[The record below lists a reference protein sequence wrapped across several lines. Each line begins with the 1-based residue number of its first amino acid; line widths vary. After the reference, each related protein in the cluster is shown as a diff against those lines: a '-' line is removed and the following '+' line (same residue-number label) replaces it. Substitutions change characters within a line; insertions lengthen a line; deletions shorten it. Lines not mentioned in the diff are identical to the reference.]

1 MNFFNIKKC
10 KTFFCFILS
19 ILLSIQIISPIS
31 ILAADSDDGESVTE
45 RREDFLNFY
54 SDSGS
59 MVLDAKNLSS
69 QDYYV
74 LSAFMSNWY
83 KPGVTTL
90 SELTED
96 DSVFMTEFTSA
107 LSKSG
112 NTSLISTIKTI
123 AQDTIAG
130 LNSGKCTLYESS
142 GKLLQGEGFLVFI
155 RDAMDP
161 NEELQQF
168 YYEKVSNST
177 LAFDLTEPTVRA
189 AFQIVAAYNPK
200 LFLDKNGI
208 QSLDMFF
215 LDAVGNIWG
224 LKLDG
229 DETIPTDAI
238 NYNNMVTS
246 YGADHVYLVLPAC
259 LNPSAFTPQAKSTS
273 DLRMPLVNRFT
284 LGCLVDLS
292 DFESQSGTSYSFLD
306 DYIPFYNLLDPN
318 SYGAGSKLKTN
329 LAIFGVQ
336 SMSPYIK
343 GLGEYS
349 GSNDEDYSMSED
361 WNYARRKQDLAFLVY
376 NPSYV
381 AVNKE
386 RTNGIGQFGTQSY
399 IVFAPNMSAAVS
411 NSSTG
416 VSISGNGTNNR
427 SIDLNES
434 FIIWANNSAFSVLNN
449 WEIEPKL
456 KAQQKIIQYLYT
468 PIFLTL
474 NQVSM
479 NLYYQSGLTAV
490 SDEESLSDKLAKGLY
505 DYIDEQDVVASKMG
519 LRGLSLFFSFE
530 GTIEMLPDG
539 DTYAGVAVDRI
550 QPSKFMNRFFEEGSF
565 DPSMYTQMKNGKI
578 SEITFSNGAVKTILS
593 EILKAGENPGSSTFT
608 ESSWGLSSD
617 TRYKKQTNADGDFQD
632 YLYYINPHNF
642 INLGSSSNGVDDIT
656 ISPTSSLDNVTLNKN
671 VAAAKDAIVDIKD
684 GNAHNTNDSHNYIKF
699 YNKDDFINFL
709 VGVYGYSIFG
719 PSEALSGVL
728 SAGPDNTS
736 YNIFGSSDTS
746 FTPSITLTDFAASG
760 DLMMGAYF
768 GYILD
773 MMGISTC
780 EKVTDNSAGKL
791 SFYEF
796 NSPFLPKYSIAAK
809 GEGMSFEGEDTQGT
823 GVLNSSD
830 LSFEQKQKDLI
841 DRIYGLTTDSN
852 NDYRNNLIKNILE
865 GFILT
870 VHRTITGTWY
880 SNIDSVTTG
889 SGTTYQSV
897 TGYIY
902 TPTLEELSFTA
913 PLMNNYLQIYIFCMI
928 IILFLMI
935 LMVLMHMRTW
945 QQGVLITLFMSVGLL
960 FPYILIS
967 NSVNI
972 SNAISDSVYSDRFD
986 FWALIQQ
993 QQSLNALNSAKG
1005 MNTKDT
1011 LLTISSMADKAG
1023 IEGDSSVRIKW
1034 MAPKRVDMFQNLY
1047 SDADLSESFVTNME
1061 IFKWLF
1067 SSTIYDSEFVDT
1079 ETYDAYLYRPYN
1091 SIVSE
1096 ARSYAGWVSA
1106 ILNKS
1111 EYTGTTTY
1119 ENLNGLS
1126 FSNIPNA
1133 YAETLNMRD
1142 SLLSEYSND
1151 VYLASLIGYDK
1162 SYYSSDYTKLSYSD
1176 EKLSDLQAI
1185 SGLAVEKNS
1194 DLVSKLG
1201 VMGSLNAQITERIYG
1216 DISTATT
1223 AGIVSNLPSI
1233 DTPEY
1238 FDNSDIKEISKAVFL
1253 KNTESPYYYFYT
1265 VLKARYAGIVN
1276 NTNVFKKALLENEM
1290 FKVSSDEV
1298 SLLNNQNTDLIDSYR
1313 DFLDL
1318 EGLFTYLIPYMNA
1331 SNEYVINWREKNGDV
1346 IETYNFEYVVDEN
1359 GVATVEDNTV
1369 SQEYRDA
1376 VEKKNNM
1383 NKVWNMYCPWVDSL
1397 YSLDVYNESV
1407 SVGGRKLVISD
1418 TLNPSSY
1425 IEAGRP
1431 MIFSEADMIA
1441 KGYTYKDLT
1450 DIERRIQA
1458 VTEKTYEDFL
1468 YLLNYYDLDDEV
1480 LIGAAAMYATFHFN
1494 QEFSHKSLLGE
1505 SVMLYPQNFE
1515 LKNFNYDA
1523 FMRLAM
1529 LNATGENIF
1538 GDTDLY
1544 ESILAQTSIF
1554 TGLLLIV
1561 SDLIAC
1567 ILIPLFKFIILVG
1580 LLFLGVL
1587 ICIACVVNPPEKIF
1601 EAINKSLLLPTV
1613 LFMAL
1618 NIGFAWVMS
1627 FVVGEGLTSY
1637 VGSKGIN
1644 FATNDPTITILIMSL
1659 LGVVYCF
1666 CAFKILKFLVSAYKK
1681 FGMSTALA
1689 AVGIVGAAV
1698 AAGTSGVAKKATKAV
1713 GSGVGAGI
1721 GAATSEKGHRLSG
1734 AFEGASAGAG
1744 GIMDR
1749 RIRER
1754 RMKELFGG
1762 TTPNK
1767 EITDKV
1773 DGLASSQGSNGSG
1786 STGSTGGSGS
1796 TGGTGGGGVS
1806 NGSGDSSS
1814 KKVKPKKTESAG
1826 ESIKEGLATKEYE
1839 QKKERRVLTSRQ
1851 SSRARTRKTYMEMDT
1866 GAYAADARQKRR
1878 RTQSID
1884 SLSSSGSARR
1894 RVERRKSMENSVSG
1908 RPINSGPEQRPL
1920 RKSSPNAG
1928 AESRPLRKSS
1938 PRGGSN
1944 RQS

>member
-1 MNFFNIKKC
+1 MFNKKKC
-10 KTFFCFILS
+10 KSFFCLILS
-19 ILLSIQIISPIS
+19 ILLTIQIISPIS
-31 ILAADSDDGESVTE
+31 IFAEDPNSNDGESVTE
-45 RREDFLNFY
+45 RRADFLNFY

-74 LSAFMSNWY
+74 LSAFMSNWFQ
-83 KPGVTTL
+83 PGVTTL
-90 SELTED
+90 ADLSDEN
-96 DSVFMTEFTSA
+96 SKFMTDFTSA

-112 NTSLISTIKTI
+112 NESLISTIKTI

-130 LNSGKCTLYESS
+130 LNSGKCTLYESG
-142 GKLLQGEGFLVFI
+142 GKILQGEGFLVFI

-161 NEELQQF
+161 DEKLQKF
-168 YYEKVSNST
+168 YYEKVSKST
-177 LAFDLTEPTVRA
+177 LAFDLTEPTIRA
-189 AFQIVAAYNPK
+189 AFQVIAAYNPK
-200 LFLDKNGI
+200 LFLDENGI
-208 QSLDMFF
+208 QSLDLFF

-229 DETIPTDAI
+229 DETLPTDAV

-259 LNPSAFTPQAKSTS
+259 LNPSTFTPQAKSTS
-273 DLRMPLVNRFT
+273 DLRMPLINRFT
-284 LGCLVDLS
+284 LGCMVNLS
-292 DFESQSGTSYSFLD
+292 DFESQNGSSYSFLD
-306 DYIPFYNLLDPN
+306 DYIPFYNLFNPDN
-318 SYGAGSKLKTN
+318 FGAGSPLKKN

-343 GLGEYS
+343 GLGGYS
-349 GSNDEDYSMSED
+349 DSSGTDYSMAFD
-361 WNYARRKQDLAFLVY
+361 WDSDDRNQDLAFLIY
-376 NPSYV
+376 NPSFV
-381 AVNKE
+381 AVNKSS
-386 RTNGIGQFGTQSY
+386 TNGIGEFGTESY
-399 IVFAPNMSAAVS
+399 IVFAPNLSVAAAES
-411 NSSTG
+411 GTG
-416 VSISGNGTNNR
+416 VSESSTYNKSVDMHTNILWGFNK
-427 SIDLNES
+427 N
-434 FIIWANNSAFSVLNN
+434 AFSALSN
-449 WEIEPKL
+449 WGDMKEKL
-456 KAQQKIIQYLYT
+456 KAQQKILQYLYS
-468 PIFLTL
+468 PVFLTL

-479 NLYYQSGLTAV
+479 NLYYQENLTAV
-490 SDEESLSDKLAKGLY
+490 NENESLSDKLAKGLY
-505 DYIDEQDVVASKMG
+505 DYVDEQDIVASKMG
-519 LRGLSLFFSFE
+519 LRGLSLFFNWDSTLTE
-530 GTIEMLPDG
+530 LSDG
-539 DTYAGVAVDRI
+539 DVYVGLAVDQM
-550 QPSKFMNRFFEEGSF
+550 QPSKFMKPFFDGGDSLNIQGY
-565 DPSMYTQMKNGKI
+565 SLMKDGKI
-578 SEITFSNGAVKTILS
+578 NEIDFSIYSSDSKTILS
-593 EILKAGENPGSSTFT
+593 EIYKAGKTPSSATFT
-608 ESSWGLSSD
+608 ESSWGLSSESIY
-617 TRYKKQTNADGDFQD
+617 TVEKNGSGEFQD
-632 YLYYINPHNF
+632 YLYYINPRNF
-642 INLGSSSNGVDDIT
+642 TNLGSNSDGVSDIT
-656 ISPTSSLDNVTLNKN
+656 ISPTNSLDNTTISSFL
-671 VAAAKDAIVDIKD
+671 AASLSGIVDIQD
-684 GNAHNTNDSHNYIKF
+684 GSTNVCNIIRF
-699 YNKDDFINFL
+699 YNTDDFINFL
-709 VGVYGYSIFG
+709 VGTFGYSIFG
-719 PSEALSGVL
+719 PSSTLSSVIQG
-728 SAGPDNTS
+728 SPDNNPYDT
-736 YNIFGSSDTS
+736 FGSSDAS
-746 FTPSITLTDFAASG
+746 FTPSITLTNFASSG
-760 DLMMGAYF
+760 NLMMGAYF

-780 EKVTDNSAGKL
+780 EKSSDTSNGKL

-796 NSPFLPKYSIAAK
+796 NSPFLPKYNIAAK
-809 GEGMSFEGEDTQGT
+809 GEGMSFEGENTLGS
-823 GVLNSSD
+823 GVINSSD

-841 DRIYGLTTDSN
+841 DRIYGLTTDSK

-902 TPTLEELSFTA
+902 TPTLEELSFTSS
-913 PLMNNYLQIYIFCMI
+913 LMNNYLQIYIFCLI
-928 IILFLMI
+928 IIIFLMV

-945 QQGVLITLFMSVGLL
+945 QQGIIITAFMSIGLL

-993 QQSLNALNSAKG
+993 QQSLNALNSSKG
-1005 MNTKDT
+1005 MNIKDT
-1011 LLTISSMADKAG
+1011 LLTISSVADQAG
-1023 IEGDSSVRIKW
+1023 IEGGSSVRIKW

-1079 ETYDAYLYRPYN
+1079 EKYDSYLYRPYN

-1106 ILNKS
+1106 ILKKS
-1111 EYTGTTTY
+1111 EYTGTTAY

-1185 SGLAVEKNS
+1185 SGLAVEKNP

-1238 FDNSDIKEISKAVFL
+1238 FDNSDIKEISKAIFL

-1298 SLLNNQNTDLIDSYR
+1298 SLLNNQNTDLIGSYR

-1397 YSLDVYNESV
+1397 YSLDVYNERV
-1407 SVGGRKLVISD
+1407 SVGGAKLVISD

-1450 DIERRIQA
+1450 DIERKIQA

-1529 LNATGENIF
+1529 LNATGENVF

-1567 ILIPLFKFIILVG
+1567 ILIPLFKFVILVG

-1587 ICIACVVNPPEKIF
+1587 ICIACVVNPPEKVF

-1613 LFMAL
+1613 LFMFL

-1698 AAGTSGVAKKATKAV
+1698 AAGTSGVAKKVTKAVGSGVGAGIGAV

-1721 GAATSEKGHRLSG
+1721 GAATSEKGQRLLG

-1773 DGLASSQGSNGSG
+1773 DGLASSQGSNGA
-1786 STGSTGGSGS
+1786 GG
-1796 TGGTGGGGVS
+1796 TGGTG
-1806 NGSGDSSS
+1806 GSGDSSS
-1814 KKVKPKKTESAG
+1814 KKVKPKRTESVG

-1894 RVERRKSMENSVSG
+1894 RVERRKSMESGVSG
-1908 RPINSGPEQRPL
+1908 RPVNSGPEQRPL
-1920 RKSSPNAG
+1920 RKSSP
-1928 AESRPLRKSS
+1928 
-1938 PRGGSN
+1938 RGGSN
-1944 RQS
+1944 R

>member
-1 MNFFNIKKC
+1 MFNKKKC
-10 KTFFCFILS
+10 KSFFCLILS
-19 ILLSIQIISPIS
+19 ILLTIQIISPIS
-31 ILAADSDDGESVTE
+31 IFAEDPNSNDGESVTE
-45 RREDFLNFY
+45 RRADFLNFY

-74 LSAFMSNWY
+74 LSAFMSNWFQ
-83 KPGVTTL
+83 PGVTTL
-90 SELTED
+90 ADLSDEN
-96 DSVFMTEFTSA
+96 SKFMTDFTSA

-112 NTSLISTIKTI
+112 NESLISTIKTI

-130 LNSGKCTLYESS
+130 LNSGKCTLYESG
-142 GKLLQGEGFLVFI
+142 GKILQGEGFLVFI

-161 NEELQQF
+161 DEKSQKF
-168 YYEKVSNST
+168 YYEKVSKST
-177 LAFDLTEPTVRA
+177 LAFDLTEPTTRA
-189 AFQIVAAYNPK
+189 AFQVIAAYNPK
-200 LFLDKNGI
+200 LFLDENGI
-208 QSLDMFF
+208 QSLDLFF

-229 DETIPTDAI
+229 DETLPTDAV

-259 LNPSAFTPQAKSTS
+259 LNPSTFTPQAKSTS
-273 DLRMPLVNRFT
+273 DLRMPLINRFT
-284 LGCLVDLS
+284 LGCMVNLS
-292 DFESQSGTSYSFLD
+292 DFESQNGSSYSFLD
-306 DYIPFYNLLDPN
+306 DYIPFYNLFNPDN
-318 SYGAGSKLKTN
+318 FGAGSPLKKN

-343 GLGEYS
+343 GLGGYS
-349 GSNDEDYSMSED
+349 DSSGTDYSMAFD
-361 WNYARRKQDLAFLVY
+361 WDSDDRNQDLAFLIY
-376 NPSYV
+376 NPSFV
-381 AVNKE
+381 AVNKSS
-386 RTNGIGQFGTQSY
+386 TNGIGEFGTESY
-399 IVFAPNMSAAVS
+399 IVFAPNLSVAAAES
-411 NSSTG
+411 GTG
-416 VSISGNGTNNR
+416 VSESSTYNKSVDMHTNILWGFNK
-427 SIDLNES
+427 N
-434 FIIWANNSAFSVLNN
+434 AFSALSN
-449 WEIEPKL
+449 WGDMKEKL
-456 KAQQKIIQYLYT
+456 KAQQKILQYLYS
-468 PIFLTL
+468 PVFLTL

-479 NLYYQSGLTAV
+479 NLYYQENLTAV
-490 SDEESLSDKLAKGLY
+490 NENESLSDKLAKGLY
-505 DYIDEQDVVASKMG
+505 DYVDEQDIVASKMG
-519 LRGLSLFFSFE
+519 LRGLSLFFNWDSTLTE
-530 GTIEMLPDG
+530 LSDG
-539 DTYAGVAVDRI
+539 DVYVGLAVDQM
-550 QPSKFMNRFFEEGSF
+550 QPSKFMKPFFDGGDSLNIQGY
-565 DPSMYTQMKNGKI
+565 SLMKDGKI
-578 SEITFSNGAVKTILS
+578 NEIDFSIYSSDSKTILS
-593 EILKAGENPGSSTFT
+593 EIYKAGKTPSSATFT
-608 ESSWGLSSD
+608 ESSWGLSSESIY
-617 TRYKKQTNADGDFQD
+617 TVEKNGSGEFQD
-632 YLYYINPHNF
+632 YLYYINPRNF
-642 INLGSSSNGVDDIT
+642 TNLGSNSDGVSDIT
-656 ISPTSSLDNVTLNKN
+656 ISPTNSLDNTTISSFL
-671 VAAAKDAIVDIKD
+671 AASLSGIVDIQD
-684 GNAHNTNDSHNYIKF
+684 GSTNVCNIIRF
-699 YNKDDFINFL
+699 YNTDDFINFL
-709 VGVYGYSIFG
+709 VGTFGYSIFG
-719 PSEALSGVL
+719 PSSTLSSVIQG
-728 SAGPDNTS
+728 SPDNNPYDT
-736 YNIFGSSDTS
+736 FGSSDAS
-746 FTPSITLTDFAASG
+746 FTPSITLTNFASSG
-760 DLMMGAYF
+760 NLMMGAYF

-780 EKVTDNSAGKL
+780 EKSSDTSNGKL

-796 NSPFLPKYSIAAK
+796 NSPFLPKYNIAAK
-809 GEGMSFEGEDTQGT
+809 GEGMSFEGENTLGS
-823 GVLNSSD
+823 GVINSSD

-841 DRIYGLTTDSN
+841 DRIYGLTTDSK

-902 TPTLEELSFTA
+902 TPTLEELSFTSS
-913 PLMNNYLQIYIFCMI
+913 LMNNYLQIYIFCLI
-928 IILFLMI
+928 IIIFLMV

-945 QQGVLITLFMSVGLL
+945 QQGIIITAFMSIGLL

-993 QQSLNALNSAKG
+993 QQSLNALNSSKG
-1005 MNTKDT
+1005 MNIKDT
-1011 LLTISSMADKAG
+1011 LLTISSVADQAG
-1023 IEGDSSVRIKW
+1023 IEGGSSVRIKW

-1079 ETYDAYLYRPYN
+1079 EKYDSYLYRPYN

-1106 ILNKS
+1106 ILKKS

-1185 SGLAVEKNS
+1185 SGLAVEKNP

-1223 AGIVSNLPSI
+1223 VGIVSNLPSI

-1238 FDNSDIKEISKAVFL
+1238 FDNSDIKEISKAIFL

-1276 NTNVFKKALLENEM
+1276 NTNAFKKTLLDNQM
-1290 FKVSSDEV
+1290 FKVSSNEV
-1298 SLLNNQNTDLIDSYR
+1298 SLLNNQDIDLIGSYR

-1331 SNEYVINWREKNGDV
+1331 SNQYVVNWREKNGGT
-1346 IETYNFEYVVDEN
+1346 IETYNFEYDVDEN
-1359 GVATVEDNTV
+1359 GVATVEDDTV

-1397 YSLDVYNESV
+1397 YSLDVYNERV
-1407 SVGGRKLVISD
+1407 SVGGAKLVISD

-1450 DIERRIQA
+1450 DIERKIQA

-1529 LNATGENIF
+1529 LNATGENVF

-1567 ILIPLFKFIILVG
+1567 ILIPLFKFVILVG

-1587 ICIACVVNPPEKIF
+1587 ICIACVVNPPEKVF

-1613 LFMAL
+1613 LFMFL

-1698 AAGTSGVAKKATKAV
+1698 AAGTSGVAKKVTKAVGSGVGAGIGAV

-1721 GAATSEKGHRLSG
+1721 GAATSEKGQRLLG

-1773 DGLASSQGSNGSG
+1773 DGLASSQGSNGA
-1786 STGSTGGSGS
+1786 GG
-1796 TGGTGGGGVS
+1796 TGGTGGTG
-1806 NGSGDSSS
+1806 GSGDSSS
-1814 KKVKPKKTESAG
+1814 KKVKPKRTESVG

-1894 RVERRKSMENSVSG
+1894 RVERRKSMESGVSG
-1908 RPINSGPEQRPL
+1908 RPVNSGPEQ
-1920 RKSSPNAG
+1920 
-1928 AESRPLRKSS
+1928 RPLRKSS